1 MILPRIVGRLSII
14 IILVVSFYDVIF
26 LFNKEYSNVKNIY
39 LFNGVIKFLVVKFA
53 TIFLCH
59 FCLVQKRWRGG
70 ERF

>member
-1 MILPRIVGRLSII
+1 MPRMWAMTVIIVGRLSIVI
-14 IILVVSFYDVIF
+14 FFIVNFYDVIVF
-26 LFNKEYSNVKNIY
+26 